1 MSQITLNIPVTF
13 EENTN
18 LAVNVVYR
26 NPILAWRDIILDYVD
41 IYVREEQEK
50 LFKNKDSVISIDVE
64 NNTMLYINKNKQL
77 RCYDIK
83 SDTYADE
90 IAKCLELKDIHS
102 TEDYLTISQYMV
114 ILKAFIKYKDHL
126 KDVSRSGIT
135 YNSVIEDLIVRISVK

>member
-1 MSQITLNIPVTF
+1 MSQITLNIPVVF

-18 LAVNVVYR
+18 LAANVVYR
-26 NPILAWRDIILDYVD
+26 NPILAWRDIISDYVD
-41 IYVREEQEK
+41 RYVSEEQEN

-64 NNTMLYINKNKQL
+64 NNTMLYIDKNKQL

-83 SDTYADE
+83 SGTYAAE
-90 IAKCLELKDIHS
+90 IAECLELKDIHS
-102 TEDYLTISQYMV
+102 TEDYLTISQYMA